1 MFWAEVYHD
10 NGHIFLP
17 FKVMYQGKEYSVTS
31 IGDWAFNDCRG
42 LISMTCKANNSP
54 EANKS
59 FGDDVDYSI
68 PFFVPKESIEI

>member
-1 MFWAEVYHD
+1 M
-10 NGHIFLP
+10 
-17 FKVMYQGKEYSVTS
+17 TS

-59 FGDDVDYSI
+59 IGDDVDFFI

>member
-1 MFWAEVYHD
+1 M
-10 NGHIFLP
+10 
-17 FKVMYQGKEYSVTS
+17 TS

-42 LISMTCKANNSP
+42 LTSMTCKANNLP
-54 EANKS
+54 EVNKS

>member
-1 MFWAEVYHD
+1 M
-10 NGHIFLP
+10 
-17 FKVMYQGKEYSVTS
+17 TS

-59 FGDDVDYSI
+59 FGNDVDYSML
-68 PFFVPKESIEI
+68 FFVPKESIEI